1 MDKGK
6 QQNNNAPTKEA
17 TPEWVLT
24 LMSSVKRLEQKVD
37 NFLDEVEVLNKK
49 EMAKE
54 QDLQPVIQSEKSGD
68 EEDVELVDN

>member
-1 MDKGK
+1 
-6 QQNNNAPTKEA
+6 
-17 TPEWVLT
+17 
-24 LMSSVKRLEQKVD
+24 MSSLKRIEQKVD